1 MLGKKYVNEQTEE
14 EGYIVNCV
22 YIQEQLDI
30 EKELYLQIML
40 DTKTQQPVVI
50 YSKHGGMSLERIQRL
65 HPDEVYYLHV
75 DFIKGINF
83 DELLKVSKDLGLP
96 ECESKLAFLIRNCY
110 ECFVQRDCFDI
121 LINPL
126 IFTKCQKF
134 RAANPRMEIDQNS
147 LYRQS
152 EILALD
158 DNAQVNDLE
167 RIASFNELRYKK
179 LNDDDGNIGLITN
192 GKGLSMATLD
202 LISSMHGKPANFLDL
217 YGASSI
223 EDILYALE
231 LMEYDTRVK
240 VVFINIFGG
249 ALDIQRIAEG
259 IIKARQHDVLTKPLV
274 IRLRGIFEEE
284 VKKTFRAH
292 METDLA
298 KS

>member
-1 MLGKKYVNEQTEE
+1 
-14 EGYIVNCV
+14 
-22 YIQEQLDI
+22 
-30 EKELYLQIML
+30 
-40 DTKTQQPVVI
+40 
-50 YSKHGGMSLERIQRL
+50 
-65 HPDEVYYLHV
+65 
-75 DFIKGINF
+75 
-83 DELLKVSKDLGLP
+83 
-96 ECESKLAFLIRNCY
+96 
-110 ECFVQRDCFDI
+110 
-121 LINPL
+121 
-126 IFTKCQKF
+126 
-134 RAANPRMEIDQNS
+134 
-147 LYRQS
+147 
-152 EILALD
+152 
-158 DNAQVNDLE
+158 
-167 RIASFNELRYKK
+167 
-179 LNDDDGNIGLITN
+179 
-192 GKGLSMATLD
+192 MATLD